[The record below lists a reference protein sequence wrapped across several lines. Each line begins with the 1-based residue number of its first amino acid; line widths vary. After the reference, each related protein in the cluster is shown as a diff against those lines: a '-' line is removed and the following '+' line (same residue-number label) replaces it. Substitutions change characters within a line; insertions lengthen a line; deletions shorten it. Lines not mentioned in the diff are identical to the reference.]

1 LPNGL
6 QAYFLA
12 NGQGQRLDA
21 APIEIVSDRHQPE
34 DPVIRNGRSCMVC
47 HYDGTRSFKDEVR
60 PTLREFDEVRFN
72 LKKAFA
78 LYPPQETLD
87 RAMSQDRARFL
98 KAAAEVGADAA
109 QSPETEPIRALARRF
124 ESDLDL
130 AHAAAETGLAPEP
143 FEQRLRASSRLI
155 AIGFGLLLT
164 PGGAVKR
171 DTWEQHF
178 RELADRLDI
187 GDVAPGG
194 EEIAARGPSK
204 SVKTRPSKHG
214 SRDHTPAA
222 VNVRD
227 LFREPGWT
235 APERAGRRNER

>member
-1 LPNGL
+1 LPDTMRELERLAGVDTERDLAQEKNVMRGAVRNSGVSRNNRVLERHATSYGAYWQSYDFRGNAGEENVFRDPVRLHPAGGEIIFNLPNGL

-87 RAMSQDRARFL
+87 R
-98 KAAAEVGADAA
+98 
-109 QSPETEPIRALARRF
+109 
-124 ESDLDL
+124 
-130 AHAAAETGLAPEP
+130 
-143 FEQRLRASSRLI
+143 
-155 AIGFGLLLT
+155 
-164 PGGAVKR
+164 
-171 DTWEQHF
+171 
-178 RELADRLDI
+178 
-187 GDVAPGG
+187 
-194 EEIAARGPSK
+194 
-204 SVKTRPSKHG
+204 
-214 SRDHTPAA
+214 
-222 VNVRD
+222 
-227 LFREPGWT
+227 
-235 APERAGRRNER
+235 